1 MGKRSFG
8 ELELSILQIVS
19 RLGYATVRDVHEQL
33 GTSNCYTSV
42 MTVMSRLAEKGELG
56 RKKEGKAYVYWLSPR
71 KTPSSNTL
79 LKRIRDKI
87 FGGKPMAMISYLLDT
102 DETLSEQE
110 WEEIDKLIQKR
121 KAEKRENG

>member
-8 ELELSILQIVS
+8 ELELSILQIVR
-19 RLGYATVRDVHEQL
+19 RLGHATVRDVHEQL
-33 GTSNCYTSV
+33 GTGNCYTSV

-56 RKKEGKAYVYWLSPR
+56 RKKEGKAYVYWLSRR

-102 DETLSEQE
+102 DETLSEEE

>member
-8 ELELSILQIVS
+8 ELELSILQIVR
-19 RLGYATVRDVHEQL
+19 RLGHATVRDVHEQL
-33 GTSNCYTSV
+33 AMSNCYTSV

-56 RKKEGKAYVYWLSPR
+56 RKKEGKAYVYWLSPQ
-71 KTPSSNTL
+71 KTPSSNTF

-102 DETLSEQE
+102 DETLSEEE